1 MITPFTDYESI
12 VSGGNGGFV
21 ARPVVNHV
29 GLCVTDLTRSR
40 QFYEQVLGFEFWRDL
55 APPDAMVSKLIDV
68 PEPVG
73 VQVAYLRAGEFVLEL
88 MEYTRAGAVTPARTR
103 VMNEI
108 GLTHLSFAVDD
119 IDATAALAE
128 AHGGRVLP
136 QTHVGAAVMI
146 RDPDGQLLELLPMGY
161 RDSLPD

>member
-1 MITPFTDYESI
+1 VI
-12 VSGGNGGFV
+12 
-21 ARPVVNHV
+21 VNHV
-29 GLCVTDLTRSR
+29 GLCVADLPRAQR
-40 QFYEQVLGFEFWRDL
+40 FYEQVLGFRFWRDL

-73 VQVAYLRAGEFVLEL
+73 VQVVYLRLGDLVLEL
-88 MEYTRAGAVTPARTR
+88 MEYTRAGSVTPARPR

-108 GLTHLSFAVDD
+108 GLTHLSVAVDD
-119 IDATAALAE
+119 IDATAARAE
-128 AHGGRVLP
+128 EHGGTVVR

-161 RDSLPD
+161 RDSIPE

>member
-1 MITPFTDYESI
+1 M
-12 VSGGNGGFV
+12 
-21 ARPVVNHV
+21 
-29 GLCVTDLTRSR
+29 GLCVADVERSR
-40 QFYEQVLGFEFWRDL
+40 RFYEAVLGLEFWRDL

-73 VQVAYLRAGEFVLEL
+73 VQVVYLRRDGFVLEL
-88 MEYTRAGAVTPARTR
+88 MEYTAAGALRPERPR

-108 GLTHLSFAVDD
+108 GLTHLSLAVDD

-128 AHGGRVLP
+128 QHGGSVLP
-136 QTHVGAAVMI
+136 QTHVGGALMI

-161 RDSLPD
+161 RASLPD

>member
-1 MITPFTDYESI
+1 
-12 VSGGNGGFV
+12 
-21 ARPVVNHV
+21 
-29 GLCVTDLTRSR
+29 
-40 QFYEQVLGFEFWRDL
+40 
-55 APPDAMVSKLIDV
+55 MVSKLIDV

-73 VQVAYLRAGEFVLEL
+73 VQVVYLRRDGFVLEL
-88 MEYTRAGAVTPARTR
+88 MEYTAAGAVHPARPR

-108 GLTHLSFAVDD
+108 GLTHLSLAVDD

-128 AHGGRVLP
+128 AHGGSVLH

-161 RDSLPD
+161 RASLPD